1 MTWELKL
8 TRVALIKIIQLLWP
22 CSVSKAKKKKINE
35 QYKWNGPQCYI
46 HYELS

>member
-1 MTWELKL
+1 MGAKINKSSTYKNNSI
-8 TRVALIKIIQLLWP
+8 ALAMFCFK
-22 CSVSKAKKKKINE
+22 SEKKINE